1 MKQTNN
7 ASLTRI
13 LHQWMRSLRPSLGA
27 TRRAAC
33 AVQIVYPADL
43 SRLSFG
49 RWRARASSTIATA
62 MLSVAGARQRPKSGA
77 IIAST
82 DAICGLI
89 TTVTRQLSALLLA
102 LLLGG
107 CGGAGPG
114 DAENA
119 KVDTGKVYRWKM
131 VTTWPANFPVFQEA
145 PEMFAENIRTMSNG
159 RLDIKVFAGGELVP
173 ALQVFDA
180 VSQGAVEM
188 GHGSAYYWAGKVP
201 AAQFFSTV
209 PFGMEHKGVEA
220 WLYHGGGLE
229 LWNELY
235 EPFNVIALPIGNTG
249 VQMGG
254 WFNKKIETIADLKG
268 LRMRIPGLGGKVLDR
283 AGGNPVLMSGGEVY
297 TALERGTIDA
307 TEWVGP
313 LHDLRLGLNRA
324 ASYYYYPGW
333 HEPGTVMELLINK
346 ARWDSLPAD
355 LQNIVE
361 QAAAANSVWAY
372 SAMEYHN
379 SQALEELFMKKNV
392 QVLPFPPDVLQELR
406 AITVQTL
413 ADEADKDPDFKR
425 VYEAY
430 MSFQE
435 AYQPW
440 HRLTSQALEN

>member
-1 MKQTNN
+1 MESIYN
-7 ASLTRI
+7 S
-13 LHQWMRSLRPSLGA
+13 P
-27 TRRAAC
+27 
-33 AVQIVYPADL
+33 
-43 SRLSFG
+43 
-49 RWRARASSTIATA
+49 
-62 MLSVAGARQRPKSGA
+62 
-77 IIAST
+77 
-82 DAICGLI
+82 
-89 TTVTRQLSALLLA
+89 VTRTLIQQSLFLLLA
-102 LLLGG
+102 VTLSACGSGG
-107 CGGAGPG
+107 PEEEANT
-114 DAENA
+114 EI
-119 KVDTGKVYRWKM
+119 DTGKIYRWKM

-145 PEMFAENIRTMSNG
+145 PEMFAENVRIMSNG
-159 RLDIKVFAGGELVP
+159 RLDINVFAGGELVP

-209 PFGMEHKGVEA
+209 PFGMEQKGVEA

-235 EPFNVIALPIGNTG
+235 EPFNMIALPIGNSG

-254 WFNKKIETIADLKG
+254 WFNKKIESIADLKG

-283 AGGNPVLMSGGEVY
+283 AGGNPILMSAGEVY

-333 HEPGTVMELLINK
+333 HEPGTELELLINK
-346 ARWDSLPAD
+346 ARWEGLPAD
-355 LQNIVE
+355 LQEIVK
-361 QAAAANSVWAY
+361 QAAAAT
-372 SAMEYHN
+372 SAWTFSALEYLN
-379 SQALEELFMKKNV
+379 SQALKELSAKKNV
-392 QVLPFPPDVLQELR
+392 QVLPFPAEVLEELR
-406 AITVQTL
+406 AITTRTL
-413 ADEADKDPDFKR
+413 EEEAGKDADFKR

-430 MSFQE
+430 LAFQE